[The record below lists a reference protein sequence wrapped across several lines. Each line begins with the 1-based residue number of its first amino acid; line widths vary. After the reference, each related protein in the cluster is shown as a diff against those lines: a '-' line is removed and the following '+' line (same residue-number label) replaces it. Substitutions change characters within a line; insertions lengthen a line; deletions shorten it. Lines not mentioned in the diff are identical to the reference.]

1 MFARPIG
8 ALAAL
13 ALFVSLAACTVVVE
27 PWPSHWTISA
37 ETTTRIAAIQEFR
50 PNLGHGATYRVGE
63 PISFRIRT
71 SEDGYVTLTA
81 IDPDGSV
88 YVFARNV
95 PVRGGRLEFIDG
107 VGPRRLFRVDP
118 PVGEHV
124 IRAHFTPGRTDESV
138 IFAGVRGYD
147 RWQARIELELRVFP
161 RGDIAETRFTVRR

>member
-1 MFARPIG
+1 MFTRPIR

-13 ALFVSLAACTVVVE
+13 ALVFSLTACTVMVE
-27 PWPSHWTISA
+27 PWPSGWTLSA
-37 ETTTRIAAIQEFR
+37 TATTRVAAIQEFR
-50 PNLGHGATYRVGE
+50 PDRGSGAAYRIGDS
-63 PISFRIRT
+63 ISFRIRT

-138 IFAGVRGYD
+138 IFVGVRGYD